1 MSKKS
6 SSYDTVITSFLINL
20 SNQSFSLETIN
31 MDLLNRLQL
40 DRSNILKTHTQ
51 CLPDLESHNLLKE
64 NEILRWVE
72 LGRQV
77 GEYDLET
84 LKGNFKFENDRFWM
98 KDPKLKEDSTKKKNP
113 LRTLLENET
122 FQSKLLKMS
131 RDSVRNLNL
140 KEWYPQVRTD
150 LQ

>member
-1 MSKKS
+1 
-6 SSYDTVITSFLINL
+6 
-20 SNQSFSLETIN
+20 
-31 MDLLNRLQL
+31 
-40 DRSNILKTHTQ
+40 
-51 CLPDLESHNLLKE
+51 
-64 NEILRWVE
+64 
-72 LGRQV
+72 
-77 GEYDLET
+77 
-84 LKGNFKFENDRFWM
+84 M